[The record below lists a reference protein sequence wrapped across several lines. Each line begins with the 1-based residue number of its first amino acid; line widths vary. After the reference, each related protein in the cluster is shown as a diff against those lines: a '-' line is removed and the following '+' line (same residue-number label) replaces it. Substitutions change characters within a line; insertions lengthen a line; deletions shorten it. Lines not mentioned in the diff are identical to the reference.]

1 MKVNDWVR
9 LKHKRRYGVV
19 IETDG
24 VAVRV
29 LWQGMSC
36 ITEWMAEWDLVGGV
50 EGELM
55 SFRGGK

>member
-1 MKVNDWVR
+1 VKVDDWVR
-9 LKHKRRYGVV
+9 FKHKRRYGVV
-19 IETDG
+19 IEVDG

-36 ITEWMAEWDLVGGV
+36 RMTWVPEWDLVGGV
-50 EGELM
+50 ENELM

>member
-1 MKVNDWVR
+1 MKVDDWVR

-36 ITEWMAEWDLVGGV
+36 VTNWVPEWDLVGGV
-50 EGELM
+50 ENELM

>member
-1 MKVNDWVR
+1 MKVDDWVR
-9 LKHKRRYGVV
+9 LKPKRRYGVV
-19 IETDG
+19 IDTDG

-36 ITEWMAEWDLVGGV
+36 IIEWVPEWDLVGGV

-55 SFRGGK
+55 SFRGNK